1 MNNQEILTGALFEDI
16 KEVVIRE
23 GVAAEIQNPKPLRII
38 GNINAPSLFIEKR
51 RDTACY
57 DKDTSHAMVSVTNG
71 TIKLVVNESYPD
83 SNIEVKGVIKIG
95 KLFTDLGINTEKQYS
110 PLELANKLKL
120 LRSYFK
126 DRSEHM
132 KVIASLRNLKAKV
145 NQELNRDDDRKGNV
159 KVDFNQTVQSNVP
172 DDFQINLPLIEGDI
186 ASNISVSIILE
197 ANSSHDIN
205 CYLESIDAA
214 ELIDASRS
222 NMVMNEVVKIEN
234 DTTVIFE

>member
-1 MNNQEILTGALFEDI
+1 
-16 KEVVIRE
+16 
-23 GVAAEIQNPKPLRII
+23 
-38 GNINAPSLFIEKR
+38 
-51 RDTACY
+51 
-57 DKDTSHAMVSVTNG
+57 
-71 TIKLVVNESYPD
+71 
-83 SNIEVKGVIKIG
+83 
-95 KLFTDLGINTEKQYS
+95 
-110 PLELANKLKL
+110 
-120 LRSYFK
+120 
-126 DRSEHM
+126 M